1 MPPRVTVSLIELC
14 LFRRGPQDLPY
25 RPPLALACLLA
36 TVLVELYTNLRI
48 GEPMGLVIPT
58 VLASALFA
66 LVATR
71 LVLRLAGH
79 EPRYWQTL
87 LALAGSGLLFAAV
100 AAPVRIAIG
109 PIDPAIL
116 QGSALP
122 PTAYMIV
129 ALMGLWRLAV
139 IGHIWRHAL
148 QIRLPVGILVGL
160 GLFLLEMALIV
171 VLFAPVVSPSPASGA

>member
-14 LFRRGPQDLPY
+14 LFRRGPQDLPH

-36 TVLVELYTNLRI
+36 TVMVELFTNLRI
-48 GEPMGLVIPT
+48 GEPTALVLPA
-58 VLASALFA
+58 VVASALFA
-66 LVATR
+66 LFVTR

-79 EPRYWQTL
+79 ENRYWQTL

-100 AAPVRIAIG
+100 AAPLRIAIG

-116 QGSALP
+116 QGTVAPPAGYMAIAL
-122 PTAYMIV
+122 
-129 ALMGLWRLAV
+129 LGLWRLIV

-148 QIRLPVGILVGL
+148 QIRLPVGVLVGL
-160 GLFLLEMALIV
+160 GLFILETALIV
-171 VLFAPVVSPSPASGA
+171 VLFAPTATPATAT